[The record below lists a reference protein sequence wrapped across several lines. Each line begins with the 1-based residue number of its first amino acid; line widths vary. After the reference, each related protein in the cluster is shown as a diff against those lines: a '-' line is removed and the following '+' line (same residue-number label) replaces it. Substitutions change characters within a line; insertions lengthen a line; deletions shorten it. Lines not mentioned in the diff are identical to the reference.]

1 MDCSRAGYLLQHL
14 LDLNV
19 DSMEDDTK
27 DVFFLGACGRTCS
40 PALRVDSLETLPTN
54 SDFPADLFT
63 ACLTDPLRISIRWC
77 LHMRNLQPFSLTK
90 DLLEEDN
97 IEEDFAYR
105 LEGGNVEL
113 EKGGD
118 G

>member
-40 PALRVDSLETLPTN
+40 PA
-54 SDFPADLFT
+54 
-63 ACLTDPLRISIRWC
+63 
-77 LHMRNLQPFSLTK
+77 
-90 DLLEEDN
+90 
-97 IEEDFAYR
+97 
-105 LEGGNVEL
+105 
-113 EKGGD
+113 
-118 G
+118 

>member
-1 MDCSRAGYLLQHL
+1 
-14 LDLNV
+14 
-19 DSMEDDTK
+19 
-27 DVFFLGACGRTCS
+27 
-40 PALRVDSLETLPTN
+40 
-54 SDFPADLFT
+54 
-63 ACLTDPLRISIRWC
+63 
-77 LHMRNLQPFSLTK
+77 MRNLQPFSLTK

-97 IEEDFAYR
+97 IVEDFAYR